1 MAQQGISP
9 RPGWLRQSA
18 SPAFAQARRRGSA
31 MRPAAI
37 SGHGSASK
45 RAQEVREALANASR
59 QLSRVEKG
67 RKGESHGGRARRRHG
82 RRWRGAGRLTL
93 GSEGGVSS
101 SATSRKAR
109 RSCGRE
115 QSENGAVVRE
125 FDAGGAR
132 ARRGRSSGLAAL
144 AEEKAVR
151 EE

>member
-1 MAQQGISP
+1 MAQQGVSP

-67 RKGESHGGRARRRHG
+67 ESHGGRARRRHG
-82 RRWRGAGRLTL
+82 RRWRGAGKLTL
-93 GSEGGVSS
+93 GSEGGASASVS
-101 SATSRKAR
+101 
-109 RSCGRE
+109 
-115 QSENGAVVRE
+115 
-125 FDAGGAR
+125 
-132 ARRGRSSGLAAL
+132 
-144 AEEKAVR
+144 
-151 EE
+151 